1 MQIRTVTYIWMFSQ
15 SVHDLTCENMKKG
28 YELGTD
34 ESTTVDNCTLCAD
47 FGNKVAAKILLGS
60 R

>member
-1 MQIRTVTYIWMFSQ
+1 MFSQ